1 MATTH
6 IAIATTTVGSGGASS
21 IDFTSIPNTYTDLLV
36 KISARSNTASRST
49 DCSIRIGN
57 GTVSSSAI
65 YNYREIT
72 GDGTS
77 GYSGSGTTDR
87 FNTVMN
93 ANTSTSNTF
102 SNVEFYLPNYNSSS
116 NKPLSTNAVIE
127 SNENN
132 GAIQVR
138 LQTWL
143 WSSTSAINVIQ
154 LFPAAG
160 NFVQYST
167 ATLYGIKNT

>member
-1 MATTH
+1 MATTYYK
-6 IAIATTTVGSGGASS
+6 IATVTVGSGGAST
-21 IDFTSIPNTYTDLLV
+21 IDFTSIPQTYTDLLV

-57 GTVSSSAI
+57 GTVSSSSI
-65 YNYREIT
+65 YNYIEIT
-72 GDGTS
+72 GDGTVA
-77 GYSGSGTTDR
+77 YSGSGTNNK

-102 SNVEFYLPNYNSSS
+102 SNVEFYLPNYNSSN
-116 NKPLSTNAVIE
+116 NKTLSTDAVIE

-138 LQTWL
+138 FQAWL

-160 NFVQYST
+160 DFVQYST
-167 ATLYGIKNT
+167 ATLYGIKNS